1 MGFTVAELERELLV
15 DRLQNDNM
23 RLEVEEARGSL
34 GSLADRLDVGLNQ
47 DGTLRPSELN
57 IGLYVTSLLSY
68 PQR

>member
-34 GSLADRLDVGLNQ
+34 DHLPIGWTSASIRMVLHV
-47 DGTLRPSELN
+47 RPN
-57 IGLYVTSLLSY
+57 
-68 PQR
+68 